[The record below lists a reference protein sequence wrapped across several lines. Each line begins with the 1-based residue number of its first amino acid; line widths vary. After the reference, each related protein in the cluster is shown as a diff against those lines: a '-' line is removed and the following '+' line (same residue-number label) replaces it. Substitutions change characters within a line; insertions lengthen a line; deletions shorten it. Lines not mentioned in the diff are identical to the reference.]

1 MAPLIGQVA
10 FGFNWGWQGIATA
23 VLLGLV
29 GGFLVAALVGHVFQ
43 MHLGYSLYNTG
54 ITGGF
59 VCLIMYMMMRGYGIT
74 VAPSFLWSTN
84 YTEPLVLFVAF
95 VLLMMLLLGVYC
107 NGSMPAYRNLLKT
120 SGKLS
125 TDFVELFGMG
135 TTLINM
141 SIVGTIALAYVL
153 FVGGVLNGPTLAGVL
168 TVTGFGSLGKHPRN
182 IVPIMLGVYL
192 VCLLKIWSPADPG
205 PLLAAL
211 FCTNL
216 APLAGQFGFWA
227 GVIAGAV
234 HLPMAMHVG
243 SIYGFLNLYNNGFA
257 GGIAAMVI
265 IGFLKGMKPDIL
277 DRRKPWYVLSD

>member
-10 FGFNWGWQGIATA
+10 FGFNLGWQGIAAA
-23 VLLGLV
+23 VILGLV
-29 GGFLVAALVGHVFQ
+29 CGFLVAALVGHVFQ

-59 VCLIMYMMMRGYGIT
+59 VCLLIYMMMRGYGIE
-74 VAPSFLWSTN
+74 VSPSFLWTTQ
-84 YTEPLVLFVAF
+84 YTEELVLFAVF
-95 VLLMMLLLGVYC
+95 ILLLLLLLGVYF
-107 NGSMPAYRNLLKT
+107 NGTLQSYRNLLKT

-125 TDFVELFGMG
+125 TDFVELIDIG

-141 SIVGTIALAYVL
+141 SIVGTIALSYVL

-168 TVTGFGSLGKHPRN
+168 TVTGFGALGKHPRN
-182 IVPIMLGVYL
+182 IAPIMLGVYL
-192 VCLLKIWSPADPG
+192 VCLPKIWSPAEPG

-257 GGIAAMVI
+257 GGIAAFVI
-265 IGFLKGMKPDIL
+265 IGVLKGVKPAIL
-277 DRRKPWYVLSD
+277 DRRKPWYMLSD